1 MPEKKTT
8 KETPSDPFA
17 QFTKIMERH
26 RKEMEKLAKP
36 FFEYSKQ
43 VETMLKPMLS
53 YKDRAEEMAKPFLD
67 YQGKILEESKRFQD
81 KWTRNVLDSME
92 KLLNQI
98 VDQQKKQADQSH
110 RLIAEMDLPAKVKKF
125 IQESQKI
132 QEKWIEQFN
141 KAIDVIERNLKGRQ

>member
-8 KETPSDPFA
+8 KETPKDPFA
-17 QFTKIMERH
+17 QFTRMMERH
-26 RKEMEKLAKP
+26 REEMEKLAKP
-36 FFEYSKQ
+36 FMEYSKQ

-53 YKDRAEEMAKPFLD
+53 YKGRAEEMAKPILD
-67 YQGKILEESKRFQD
+67 YQRKILEESKRFQD

-92 KLLNQI
+92 KVLNQF
-98 VDQQKKQADQSH
+98 VDEQKKQAEQSH

-125 IQESQKI
+125 IQDSQKI

-141 KAIDVIERNLKGRQ
+141 KAIDVIEKNLKGRQ